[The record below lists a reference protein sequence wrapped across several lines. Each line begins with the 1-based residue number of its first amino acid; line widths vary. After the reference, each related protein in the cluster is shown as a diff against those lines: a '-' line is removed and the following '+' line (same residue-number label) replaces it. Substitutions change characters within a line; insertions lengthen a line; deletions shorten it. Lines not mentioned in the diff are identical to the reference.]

1 MISSREERES
11 HECECPFLLVCV
23 QSLIITGFQVLT
35 VYDLTPEEAL
45 GACRRMRRHV
55 SLPVP
60 VEDTLTQAISLLGG
74 RLSYLNR
81 VSRAR
86 DMVKMARDMLAV
98 EKGWL
103 LGRIG
108 LIQDCDD
115 DVMDEV
121 RFANFDIGLT

>member
-1 MISSREERES
+1 
-11 HECECPFLLVCV
+11 V

-45 GACRRMRRHV
+45 GACRRMRHYV
-55 SLPVP
+55 SLPVL
-60 VEDTLTQAISLLGG
+60 VEDSLTQAISLLGG
-74 RLSYLNR
+74 RLAYLNR

-86 DMVKMARDMLAV
+86 DMVEMAHHMLTV

-121 RFANFDIGLT
+121 RFASTDIGLT